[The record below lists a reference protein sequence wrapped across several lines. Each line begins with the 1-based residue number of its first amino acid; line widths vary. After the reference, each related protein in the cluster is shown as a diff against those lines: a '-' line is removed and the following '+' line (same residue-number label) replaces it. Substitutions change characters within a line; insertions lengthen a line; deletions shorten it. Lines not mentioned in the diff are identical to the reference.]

1 MGTQDAIELLQAVL
15 SDLRA
20 AAEGREHPIDP
31 AAIGRMAD
39 VVEMAIGEL
48 SG

>member
-1 MGTQDAIELLQAVL
+1 MGTQNAIELLQAVL

-20 AAEGREHPIDP
+20 VAEDREGTVDP

-39 VVEMAIGEL
+39 VVEMAIAEV
-48 SG
+48 SD